1 MMVFERVARPAATSV
16 GAGGTPTPWLQRQC
30 ACGGGTRCTG
40 CDDDERLQKKASP
53 GLAGLAMGAAND
65 PLEHEADQAADQALA
80 GRAVQI
86 GAAQAPALQR
96 REAPAAAGTHAAPDA
111 VSTTLAAAGRPL
123 DAAARGWAEERFG
136 HSFAS
141 VRVHDDAQARRSAA
155 AVGARAYTVGSHVVF
170 GAGGI
175 DTHSLEG
182 RRLLAHELAHVV
194 QQRGARPLLQ
204 RQAQGGAAPGGKT
217 DVAIV
222 LTDSAQDMAEG
233 GAYAPRVL
241 RVTSVADAAA
251 QLKALGVPVGR
262 LFVVSHSNASG
273 TLQFVGASGAVTMV
287 PIRTL
292 AGALKGLVQD
302 LDFRGCEVG
311 KAADELEGARAAAG
325 AQSAAGSSCPTITA
339 HAAPLT
345 VDGVPMVERS
355 QLPSDPVARSQ
366 LDGAL
371 LQKLAQLRT
380 DDGRSVQRCIQAL
393 GRNEM
398 PGPATLPKLW
408 QAYWANKGNLIAD
421 WASPEN
427 NRNWQ
432 TGSICIKHMTAKTQP
447 CARVEKKATPP

>member
-1 MMVFERVARPAATSV
+1 MVFERVLRPAAAPA
-16 GAGGTPTPWLQRQC
+16 GAGGIATAWLQRQC

-40 CDDDERLQKKASP
+40 CDDDEWMQKKASP
-53 GLAGLAMGAAND
+53 GLAIGAAND

-86 GAAQAPALQR
+86 GPARAPALQR
-96 REAPAAAGTHAAPDA
+96 REAPVPTGTHAAPAA
-111 VSTTLAAAGRPL
+111 VATTLASAGRPL
-123 DAAARGWAEERFG
+123 DDTARGWAEQRFG
-136 HSFAS
+136 HSFAH
-141 VRVHDDAQARRSAA
+141 VRVHDDAPARRSAA

-170 GAGGI
+170 SAGGI

-194 QQRGARPLLQ
+194 QQRGAQPLLQ
-204 RQAQGGAAPGGKT
+204 RQAQGGAAPSGKT

-262 LFVVSHSNASG
+262 LFVISHSNASG
-273 TLQFVGASGAVTMV
+273 SLQFVGASGAVTFV

-311 KAADELEGARAAAG
+311 KAADELEIARVAAG
-325 AQSAAGSSCPTITA
+325 AQSAAGSNCWTFTT

-345 VDGVPMVERS
+345 VDGMPLVERS

-371 LQKLAQLRT
+371 LQKLRQLQT
-380 DDGRSVQRCIQAL
+380 DDGRSLQRCIQAL
-393 GRNEM
+393 GKNEL
-398 PGPATLPKLW
+398 PNAKTLPKLW
-408 QAYWANKGNLIAD
+408 EAYWANKGNLIAD
-421 WASPEN
+421 WASPDN
-427 NRNWQ
+427 DRNWQ
-432 TGSICIKHMTAKTQP
+432 TGSMCMKDMTSQTKP
-447 CARVEKKATPP
+447 CARVEKKAPPP